1 MDRPDRVP
9 EESTGSSTPK
19 KLFLII
25 SPSALFPSF
34 LLQSFFFDPLA
45 SSSLGKDSDLLID
58 F

>member
-25 SPSALFPSF
+25 PPSSLFPV
-34 LLQSFFFDPLA
+34 LLQSFF
-45 SSSLGKDSDLLID
+45 
-58 F
+58 